1 MWINL
6 WQQITQR
13 FVKDENHEI
22 SYLINETYFIQRIEF
37 HVKNMIQNR
46 DHNKS
51 PNSNFKCSILIKYI
65 DCSSSLSLISGSLIP
80 DSINLFFK
88 LDWYKQKILLQ
99 KLREIFQSCLLCWKE
114 SLDEE
119 SQTELAENNHSKLPT
134 LVDEDENSNHSA
146 KVYSENYKIKTI
158 KLRDP
163 LHQKR
168 EINLPSPQSSITS
181 PLISQFIKML
191 YSINVNYMDNIRE
204 DMPSYLNTIERL
216 KTTSFD
222 NSRELL
228 SVINIEGDF
237 NQVNDDILKFHYSGD
252 FMNQNCQFD
261 IRKWNGHEKIKDLG
275 RYVPIAKPGH
285 ICARKKEPLDAYG
298 VLRGE
303 SWILKTVNNR
313 IYMGCF
319 WKRL

>member
-1 MWINL
+1 MNCIVCKTERSSKSNMTGSLSCSSCQQMWINL
-6 WQQITQR
+6 WQQVTQR
-13 FVKDENHEI
+13 FVKGDDQEI
-22 SYLINETYFIQRIEF
+22 SFLINETFFIQRIEF
-37 HVKNMIQNR
+37 HVKNMIQNH
-46 DHNKS
+46 DHSKS

-99 KLREIFQSCLLCWKE
+99 RLREIFQNCLLCLGE
-114 SLDEE
+114 SVDEKIP
-119 SQTELAENNHSKLPT
+119 TKLAENNYSKIPP
-134 LVDEDENSNHSA
+134 LVGDKNSTHLAN
-146 KVYSENYKIKTI
+146 VNSENYKIKTI

-181 PLISQFIKML
+181 PMVSQFIKML

-237 NQVNDDILKFHYSGD
+237 NQVNDDMLKFHYSGD
-252 FMNQNCQFD
+252 FMNQNCQID
-261 IRKWNGHEKIKDLG
+261 IRKYGKFQDLA
-275 RYVPIAKPGH
+275 RYVPLVKDG
-285 ICARKKEPLDAYG
+285 
-298 VLRGE
+298 
-303 SWILKTVNNR
+303 T
-313 IYMGCF
+313 
-319 WKRL
+319 